1 MYGGLNKESFD
12 FLHIDAEIVEGKI
25 VGRAGGML
33 GHMLQPYVEQFF
45 EKMNSLK
52 VIASLN
58 GMIYNLYNPP
68 MPGIE

>member
-1 MYGGLNKESFD
+1 MESFD

-25 VGRAGGML
+25 VGRADGML
-33 GHMLQPYVEQFF
+33 GHMLQPYVGQFF

-52 VIASLN
+52 VIARVN
-58 GMIYNLYNPP
+58 GMNVYNLYNPL